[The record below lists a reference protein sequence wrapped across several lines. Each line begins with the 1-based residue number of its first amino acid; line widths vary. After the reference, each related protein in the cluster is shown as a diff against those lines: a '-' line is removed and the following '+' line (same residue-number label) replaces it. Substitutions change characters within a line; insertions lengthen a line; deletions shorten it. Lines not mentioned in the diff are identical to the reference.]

1 MCDVLLVFH
10 KVGLLDTHVASL
22 EGRAFLF
29 VYVYALGL
37 KLLKIRVSGF
47 TQGLN
52 QIIIT

>member
-22 EGRAFLF
+22 EGSVLVLF
-29 VYVYALGL
+29 VFALGL
-37 KLLKIRVSGF
+37 KLLKIKDSGF

-52 QIIIT
+52 QITIT